1 MWGGTVAQLKLPCAP
16 PQGVMLSLRSICR
29 GSDRSLRLPPWRCA
43 LDPSGLK
50 SLRMTSCL
58 GNLLEP
64 TRFHKAEYQRV
75 VPNLHLN

>member
-1 MWGGTVAQLKLPCAP
+1 MWGGTVARFET
-16 PQGVMLSLRSICR
+16 SLYPSAGRHAEPAKYRPWI
-29 GSDRSLRLPPWRCA
+29 GPLRLPPWRCA

>member
-1 MWGGTVAQLKLPCAP
+1 MWGGTVARFETSLCASARRHVEP
-16 PQGVMLSLRSICR
+16 AKYRAAI
-29 GSDRSLRLPPWRCA
+29 GSARRLPPWQCA

>member
-1 MWGGTVAQLKLPCAP
+1 
-16 PQGVMLSLRSICR
+16 MLSLRSTCR
-29 GSDRSLRLPPWRCA
+29 GSDRPLRLPPWRCE

-50 SLRMTSCL
+50 SLRMTRCL
-58 GNLLEP
+58 GNLLEL